1 MTGVPPTPRASR
13 GDASRGAGRLAHLRR
28 LGLLGALLA
37 AGLGIAAPGPASA
50 VTDDDWLGIVN
61 TYRAMSGLAPV
72 SANGTWSAEA
82 TAHSCYMLQNG
93 IAHDE
98 TPGRPGYTPGGDVA
112 GNSGNV
118 AVSSDVSARARK
130 HIDLWMTGPF
140 HAIGILRHN
149 LTTSGFGLCAD
160 AAGAAWKSGATLDV
174 IRGLDSS
181 RPRPTAPIVFP
192 GNGVTIP
199 LDRFVTE
206 SPNPRDM
213 CGWRDDPDGVGLP
226 LIVMMPAGVSGASAT
241 LTGPN
246 GPIPTCVLHAGN
258 VSDATARAILRA
270 DNAVV
275 VLPQDV
281 LAKGAYSATV
291 SSDGGSASWSFN
303 VDPAAPLLPG
313 PPPDLRDTAPVTG
326 PARFDPVDPYR
337 HVDTRFGQRAVR
349 LPAGRPTTIR
359 ISNDPAVVAVSAN
372 FVAVNPTGP
381 GYVTL
386 YNCTRSVPMVS
397 TIGYSPGDVIA
408 NQAIVPLDDGS
419 LCVYSKESTDLVVDV
434 NGTYRTSGG
443 SGFVPTAPAR
453 LFDSRTAGGSR
464 LQPGR
469 ELVLPVAGA
478 DRGAPSS
485 ATAVALNM
493 TAVLPDGAGYARVY
507 PCGAPTAAEISTI
520 NYWGGDVRPN
530 TVVVPV
536 SAAGTVCVST
546 TQPLD
551 LVVDVTGHFSAGSG
565 LDLVPLQPI
574 RLLDTRS
581 PYPELN
587 PFTGG
592 RRLGEGREIALQ
604 VAGTRGIPADAR
616 AVAVNLTLTE
626 TTGVAHLTAYPCGR
640 RPATSNAN
648 IVPWQLSSAN
658 GAMVKLSSTGALCL
672 YVEDDVHVVV
682 DVNGVWR

>member
-192 GNGVTIP
+192 GNGSTIP

-291 SSDGGSASWSFN
+291 SSEKIS
-303 VDPAAPLLPG
+303 
-313 PPPDLRDTAPVTG
+313 
-326 PARFDPVDPYR
+326 
-337 HVDTRFGQRAVR
+337 
-349 LPAGRPTTIR
+349 RPSGTWQSP
-359 ISNDPAVVAVSAN
+359 IS
-372 FVAVNPTGP
+372 T
-381 GYVTL
+381 
-386 YNCTRSVPMVS
+386 
-397 TIGYSPGDVIA
+397 
-408 NQAIVPLDDGS
+408 
-419 LCVYSKESTDLVVDV
+419 
-434 NGTYRTSGG
+434 
-443 SGFVPTAPAR
+443 
-453 LFDSRTAGGSR
+453 SR
-464 LQPGR
+464 L
-469 ELVLPVAGA
+469 
-478 DRGAPSS
+478 
-485 ATAVALNM
+485 
-493 TAVLPDGAGYARVY
+493 
-507 PCGAPTAAEISTI
+507 
-520 NYWGGDVRPN
+520 
-530 TVVVPV
+530 
-536 SAAGTVCVST
+536 AGTPWSIRNFT
-546 TQPLD
+546 TE
-551 LVVDVTGHFSAGSG
+551 V
-565 LDLVPLQPI
+565 
-574 RLLDTRS
+574 
-581 PYPELN
+581 
-587 PFTGG
+587 
-592 RRLGEGREIALQ
+592 
-604 VAGTRGIPADAR
+604 AR
-616 AVAVNLTLTE
+616 AE
-626 TTGVAHLTAYPCGR
+626 E
-640 RPATSNAN
+640 SS
-648 IVPWQLSSAN
+648 QLS
-658 GAMVKLSSTGALCL
+658 
-672 YVEDDVHVVV
+672 
-682 DVNGVWR
+682 R